1 MSTGMKIK
9 KSNFYHQKLNQ
20 KKSLLIIFHLKIKKT
35 KKFGQLSKIL
45 SSEPK
50 ECLGA
55 YVISMTSSASDI
67 LSVNFFKNAGIK
79 HKIY

>member
-35 KKFGQLSKIL
+35 KKSGQLSKFYL
-45 SSEPK
+45 
-50 ECLGA
+50 L
-55 YVISMTSSASDI
+55 
-67 LSVNFFKNAGIK
+67 NQKNVWVLMLFL
-79 HKIY
+79 